1 LTVMP
6 NSTEKSILD
15 EHQIYVFSSK
25 PPRGAR
31 GTGAVAES
39 HEIELFRLR
48 PVPAAGLSPS
58 RPKLLSNSCRR
69 SALLRQTEKHST
81 WRGSNTTLPARS
93 KRPAPYV
100 WGTGTGSASPTDQGC
115 VGSRADCRSALNR
128 KRGPPV
134 RQFHWSERNLNRRR
148 VYCKKV
154 LGSVGRYADQAAA
167 RCAVT
172 VFLAEINSEKVRITI

>member
-1 LTVMP
+1 MQ
-6 NSTEKSILD
+6 NSTEKSTLD

-25 PPRGAR
+25 RPRGAR

-48 PVPAAGLSPS
+48 PVPAAASVPAVQNCS
-58 RPKLLSNSCRR
+58 RTRADVLRSCGRPR
-69 SALLRQTEKHST
+69 SIRHGEVPI
-81 WRGSNTTLPARS
+81 TTLPARS

-100 WGTGTGSASPTDQGC
+100 WGTGTGSPSPTDQGC

-128 KRGPPV
+128 KRGPAV
-134 RQFHWSERNLNRRR
+134 RQFHRSERNLNRRR
-148 VYCKKV
+148 VYRKKV
-154 LGSVGRYADQAAA
+154 LGSVGRYADEAAA